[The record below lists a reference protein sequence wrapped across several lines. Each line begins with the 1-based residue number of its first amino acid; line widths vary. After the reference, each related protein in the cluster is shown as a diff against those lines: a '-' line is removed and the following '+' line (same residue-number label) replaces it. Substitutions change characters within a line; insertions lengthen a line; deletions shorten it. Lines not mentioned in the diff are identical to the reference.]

1 MRKND
6 EEEKNSTDILKKKKR
21 RQKAGMF
28 RNFFFFVQKHS
39 FSNIFNVFKFHRV
52 IFFVVISS
60 RDPMDYLGES
70 SNFQFHPHNGPSRG
84 ISPPSLRGFDEITVV
99 GHTQIPFDE
108 TEKREM
114 RGGTPAG
121 TLLIGKMDVRGRIA
135 IGDVPMGI
143 FNANFSVIFN
153 SVVVFMSSLN
163 FSKFLDRFRTL

>member
-6 EEEKNSTDILKKKKR
+6 EEEKNSTDIFKKKKEGR
-21 RQKAGMF
+21 KLECFAIF
-28 RNFFFFVQKHS
+28 FFFFVQKHS

-84 ISPPSLRGFDEITVV
+84 ISPPSLRGFDEIIVV

-121 TLLIGKMDVRGRIA
+121 TLLIGKMDVRGRMA
-135 IGDVPMGI
+135 IGHVPMGI

-163 FSKFLDRFRTL
+163 FSKFLDRES